1 MKTKLFS
8 KFLLLLVPLLLVSAF
23 TMAQVPPVDTTGLDS
38 WNPFDGPITVTKLLE
53 IFNPLYGAIVII
65 WGYVAKTLKLKSS
78 KVPFVF
84 VVLAGGLVA
93 GGVFLTQGFSA
104 VGIVIS
110 FFASLGVFDLFIKP
124 AERAIRGKTE
134 VPPNPP
140 GAQGPSGLAMC

>member
-1 MKTKLFS
+1 MKTQFFS
-8 KFLLLLVPLLLVSAF
+8 KLLFLLMPLMLISAWAF
-23 TMAQVPPVDTTGLDS
+23 AQSTLPPVDTTGLTR
-38 WNPFDGPITVTKLLE
+38 WNPFDGPVTVGKLLE

-65 WGYVAKTLKLKSS
+65 WGYVAKLLKLKSD

-110 FFASLGVFDLFIKP
+110 FLCFKEFITGS
-124 AERAIRGKTE
+124 EHRDSIRE
-134 VPPNPP
+134 H
-140 GAQGPSGLAMC
+140 